1 MYISQPWEIKLWSAY
16 ILPLLLRLNEVRR
29 KRMQEPGKRV
39 RGRPHSLC
47 QESHKKTKPH
57 NCNTCS
63 EGPDQSH
70 EGSLVGGSVFM
81 CSHEA
86 RSVVPFMFLHGSVG
100 LSGSHNRSSPHS
112 VGFPEVHLMFGCG
125 SLHQLLGEAS
135 LMTTGLSINL

>member
-1 MYISQPWEIKLWSAY
+1 
-16 ILPLLLRLNEVRR
+16 
-29 KRMQEPGKRV
+29 MQKPGKRV
-39 RGRPHSLC
+39 RGRPHSLF

-70 EGSLVGGSVFM
+70 KGSLVGGSVSL
-81 CSHEA
+81 CSHEP

-100 LSGSHNRSSPHS
+100 LSDSHNRSSPYS

-125 SLHQLLGEAS
+125 SLHQLLGEAF
-135 LMTTGLSINL
+135 LMTIGLSINL